1 MWRIL
6 VVASYIPQV
15 SAAANNPL
23 DDYFDHLLAA
33 DGEVTDQG
41 VNWDALLRSAV
52 SPHHLEEALASSTL
66 KSGYAPIPLRP
77 LGQGG
82 RAAQRT
88 QLFTVLGLIQ
98 HLPESSLR
106 RCMLA
111 ACLPVAAEAALNG

>member
-1 MWRIL
+1 M
-6 VVASYIPQV
+6 ASYIPQV
-15 SAAANNPL
+15 SAAANHPL

-82 RAAQRT
+82 ESCTAYAAFYGTRIDT
-88 QLFTVLGLIQ
+88 TFTRIF
-98 HLPESSLR
+98 
-106 RCMLA
+106 A
-111 ACLPVAAEAALNG
+111 AALYAGGVPSCCCGGCPQWLM